1 MTAGICLRGPAM
13 SMVRGL
19 PFLGGTTVHLRML
32 PAALAVA
39 LLSTA
44 ASADEGMWQPKQM
57 PELAAQL
64 KARGLR
70 MNPEDL
76 SNLAAK
82 PLDAV
87 ISLGGCTA
95 SFVSPKGLVVTNH
108 HCGYGAIQYN
118 STPER
123 DLLTDGFVA
132 KDFVDELPAD
142 PNARVYVTQDISD
155 VTAKIND
162 GLSAGMDGKARF
174 DAIDARSKA
183 LVAECEKPGGLRC
196 NVYNFNGGLQFS
208 LIRQLEIRDVRLVY
222 APPEAIGKFGGDE
235 DNFEWPRHTGD
246 WSFLRAYVGKDGKP
260 AAYSKDNVPYQPK
273 SWLKVS
279 QDGLA
284 AGDYV
289 MVTGYPGSTNRYRL
303 ADEVND
309 AISWEYPMLVG
320 YLKDYL
326 ATIDRTTQ
334 GDKAAALKYA
344 STIAGLNNA
353 MKLFQGQL
361 DGFAKMDDP
370 VGAKRAREDKLKAW
384 LARRGDAGKA
394 QAGAIAALEKEL
406 AAERGTRERD
416 QWFDSAVSGG
426 LAGVAVQLYRN
437 AIEQARPDAERESG
451 FQDRD
456 APRMEGRLKAMD
468 KRYDARVD
476 KAIMALRLQRYASQV
491 PAGQR
496 VPELDAWLGIGAG
509 DKTIPGLDAKLDALY
524 AGSKLGDE
532 AARLK
537 WWKSDRA
544 AIDASG
550 DAALQFAAKVMPAIL
565 RLEDE
570 GEARSGRISALRPQY
585 MQAMI
590 DFNASQG
597 RPVYPDANS
606 SLRITFGTV
615 RGYSP
620 RDGEEMKPF
629 TTLAGIVA
637 KTTGKEPFISPQS
650 ELDAI
655 AQGKGAQYRVDELGD
670 VPVNFLSDV
679 DTTGGNSGSPTLNA
693 RGELVGL
700 LFDGNYESLSA
711 DWIFNPA
718 LTRSI
723 HVDARYMRWVMDEV
737 DHADRLLAEMGLPH
751 D

>member
-1 MTAGICLRGPAM
+1 MPI
-13 SMVRGL
+13 V
-19 PFLGGTTVHLRML
+19 LGSRSIMGFIMRIRLL
-32 PAALAVA
+32 AAAVA
-39 LLSTA
+39 AVTVASA
-44 ASADEGMWQPKQM
+44 AHADEGMWRPSQM
-57 PELAAQL
+57 PQLAAQL
-64 KARGLR
+64 KARGLQ
-70 MNPEDL
+70 MDPADL
-76 SNLAAK
+76 SNLAGK

-95 SFVSPKGLVVTNH
+95 SFVSPDGLVVTNH

-132 KDFVDELPAD
+132 NSFAQELPST

-155 VTAKIND
+155 VTDKINA
-162 GLSAGMDGKARF
+162 GLTDGMDGNARF
-174 DAIDARSKA
+174 DKIDERSKA

-196 NVYNFNGGLQFS
+196 QVYNFNGGLEFS
-208 LIRQLEIRDVRLVY
+208 LIRQMEIQDVRLVY
-222 APPEAIGKFGGDE
+222 APPEAIGKFGGDV

-260 AAYSKDNVPYQPK
+260 APYAKDNVPYHPK

-279 QDGLA
+279 ADGVH

-303 ADEVND
+303 ADEVKE
-309 AISWEYPMLVG
+309 AIDWRYPTVVK
-320 YLKDYL
+320 YYTDYL
-326 ATIDRTTQ
+326 GIIDSKTK

-353 MKLFQGQL
+353 LKLYQGQL

-370 VGAKRAREDKLKAW
+370 VAMKRAQEDALKQWLAKRGNQGAS
-384 LARRGDAGKA
+384 
-394 QAGAIAALEKEL
+394 QTQAIAALEKEL
-406 AAERGTRERD
+406 AANSATRERD
-416 QWFDSAVSGG
+416 QWFNSAVGGG
-426 LAGVAVQLYRN
+426 LSGTAVRLYRN
-437 AIEQARPDAERESG
+437 AIEQAKPDADRESG
-451 FQDRD
+451 YQDRD
-456 APRMEGRLKAMD
+456 APRIEGGLKEMD

-476 KAIMALRLQRYASQV
+476 KALMALRLQRYAANV
-491 PAGQR
+491 PADQR
-496 VPELDAWLGIGAG
+496 VPELDAWLGISAT

-524 AGSKLGDE
+524 AGSKLGDVETRLGWLKADKDKVE
-532 AARLK
+532 A
-537 WWKSDRA
+537 SD
-544 AIDASG
+544 DP
-550 DAALQFAAKVMPAIL
+550 ALQFAVQVMPAIL
-565 RLEDE
+565 RLEQDYK
-570 GEARSGRISALRPQY
+570 ARSGRVSALRPQY

-590 DFNASQG
+590 DFNQSQG
-597 RPVYPDANS
+597 KPVYPDANS

-620 RDGEEMKPF
+620 RDGVKMLPF
-629 TTLAGIVA
+629 TTLSGVVA
-637 KTTGKEPFISPQS
+637 KTTGKEPFITPQA

-655 AQGKGAQYRVDELGD
+655 AAGKGKQYRMQELDD
-670 VPVNFLSDV
+670 VPVDFLSDV

-693 RGELVGL
+693 KGELVGL

-723 HVDARYMRWVMDEV
+723 HVDTRYMRWVMDEV
-737 DHADRLLAEMGLPH
+737 DHADRLLEEMGLPH

>member
-1 MTAGICLRGPAM
+1 M
-13 SMVRGL
+13 
-19 PFLGGTTVHLRML
+19 HLRML
-32 PAALAVA
+32 SAALAAA

-57 PELAAQL
+57 PELATQL
-64 KARGLR
+64 KARGLQ
-70 MNPEDL
+70 MDPAAL

-95 SFVSPKGLVVTNH
+95 SFVSPQGLAVTNH

-123 DLLTDGFVA
+123 DLLATGFVA
-132 KDFVDELPAD
+132 KDLASELPAD
-142 PNARVYVTQDISD
+142 PTARIYVTQDISD
-155 VTAKIND
+155 VTAKINH
-162 GLSAGMDGKARF
+162 GLDAGMDGKARF
-174 DAIDARSKA
+174 DAIDDRSKA
-183 LVAECEKPGGLRC
+183 LVAACEQPGSLRC
-196 NVYNFNGGLQFS
+196 AVYNFNGGLQFS
-208 LIRQLEIRDVRLVY
+208 LIRQLEIKDVRLVY
-222 APPEAIGKFGGDE
+222 APPESIGKFGGNE

-260 AAYSKDNVPYQPK
+260 AAYSKDNVPFQPK
-273 SWLKVS
+273 SWLTVS
-279 QDGLA
+279 QEGLK

-309 AISWEYPMLVG
+309 AISWEYPLLVG

-326 ATIDRTTQ
+326 ATINRTTQ
-334 GDKAAALKYA
+334 HDKAAALKYA

-361 DGFAKMDDP
+361 DGFAKMHDP
-370 VGAKRAREDKLKAW
+370 VGMKRARENELKTW
-384 LARRGDAGKA
+384 LGKRGAQGKA
-394 QAGAIAALEKEL
+394 QSQAIGALEQEL

-416 QWFDSAVSGG
+416 QWFNSVIGGG
-426 LAGVAVQLYRN
+426 LTGVAVELYRH
-437 AIEQARPDAERESG
+437 AIEQAKPDAERESG

-456 APRMEGRLKAMD
+456 AARNEGRLRALD
-468 KRYDARVD
+468 KRYDPRVD
-476 KAIMALRLQRYASQV
+476 QALMALRLQRYASDV
-491 PAGQR
+491 PAAQR

-509 DKTIPGLDAKLDALY
+509 ERSIPGLDAKLDALY
-524 AGSKLGDE
+524 AGTRLGNVDT
-532 AARLK
+532 RLQLFG
-537 WWKSDRA
+537 SDAA
-544 AIDASG
+544 AIESSRDT
-550 DAALQFAAKVMPAIL
+550 ALQFAGKVMPAIL
-565 RLEDE
+565 RLERE
-570 GEARSGRISALRPQY
+570 RQARSGRISALRPQY

-590 DFNASQG
+590 DFNQSQDK
-597 RPVYPDANS
+597 PVYPDANS

-620 RDGEEMKPF
+620 RDGEQMIPF
-629 TTLAGIVA
+629 TTLDGIVA
-637 KTTGKEPFISPQS
+637 KTTGKDPFISPKA

-655 AQGKGAQYRVDELGD
+655 AAKKGPQYRDEVLGD

-693 RGELVGL
+693 KGELVGL

-711 DWIFNPA
+711 DWIFNPK

-737 DHADRLLAEMGLPH
+737 DHADRLLVEMGLPH